1 MNNNYLTTAAFFENE
16 NKYANYLVFCVNSK
30 QYALHVTNVIEVIN
44 LPQVDIPTNTP
55 LGVIGIINYN
65 DVMIKVVD
73 ICPFLGFETQPFDL
87 TNQLIIVCVK
97 GQYFAIR
104 VDSIINISQ
113 FEAKDIH
120 PIPFKTETSIL
131 GNVFKTTSEMISI
144 VDIEK
149 VDELLEKNE
158 NELGS
163 INYEQLF
170 PNDEKSLKIL
180 SIRAEHIKKHS
191 DIFSFPVNINSN
203 NQFILF
209 TLENQNYYLDLKYV
223 KEFNSIKRLNITKL
237 PYTQPFIR
245 GIVNLKGDFLIVIDL
260 KKFLNNNAA
269 SAADGSKLII
279 VNGKN
284 FNIALLVDDIK
295 YIKNLKNSQ
304 ITNKTMTSTSDYVSG
319 EFVEDD
325 ILYNVLNFEKF
336 INDERLYIN
345 VK

>member
-1 MNNNYLTTAAFFENE
+1 MNNNYLTNSSFFEND
-16 NKYANYLVFCVNSK
+16 KYASYLVFCINSK

-44 LPQVDIPTNTP
+44 LPQVDIPTSTP
-55 LGVIGIINYN
+55 IGVIGILNYN
-65 DVMIKVVD
+65 DVMIKVID
-73 ICPFLGFETQPFDL
+73 LCPFLGFETTSFDL
-87 TNQLIIVCVK
+87 VNQLVIVCVK

-120 PIPFKTETSIL
+120 PIPFKTESSIL

-158 NELGS
+158 NELGN
-163 INYEQLF
+163 IDYEKLF
-170 PNDEKSLKIL
+170 PTDEKATEIL
-180 SIRAEHIKKHS
+180 SIRAERIKKHS
-191 DIFSFPVNINSN
+191 DVFSFPVNINSN

-237 PYTQPFIR
+237 PYTQPFIS
-245 GIVNLKGDFLIVIDL
+245 GIVNLKGDFLVVVDL
-260 KKFLNNNAA
+260 KRFLKNN
-269 SAADGSKLII
+269 SITSTDGSKLII

-304 ITNKTMTSTSDYVSG
+304 IANKTMTGASDYVSG

-345 VK
+345 IK